1 MDKSYR
7 GIPYLTF
14 DNNKRLNSNYSP
26 DAGQKVENKKV
37 MQ

>member
-14 DNNKRLNSNYSP
+14 DNNKRSNCNYSAN
-26 DAGQKVENKKV
+26 AGQKAENKKV